1 MEKVEAANARSP
13 IFNYMLDE
21 KLINEFWK
29 INNDKP
35 AIDFTKEFMVHKDDF
50 IWFVDKR
57 ISKNNDNILYSS
69 NVQFEA
75 IIQTVYGNR
84 SILYKLI
91 VNHLGVSKYYHE
103 RRDTIFLQY
112 FDFFK
117 VKKNLT
123 LGNNIYLYIK
133 KDTRRVY
140 ISRNNLDLVF
150 PYKYSLKIG
159 AVVRGFA
166 FNINPKV
173 NDDLRKFLEPS
184 AGLIIKKSGQE
195 ELSSVPTKGYFFSR
209 RKGIEEA
216 VKRLNKIGTDFCI
229 NKSYFLYDKSGF
241 IDQTL

>member
-1 MEKVEAANARSP
+1 
-13 IFNYMLDE
+13 MLDE

-35 AIDFTKEFMVHKDDF
+35 AIDFSKEFMVHKDDF

-103 RRDTIFLQY
+103 KRDTIFLQY

-166 FNINPKV
+166 FNITPKV

-184 AGLIIKKSGQE
+184 TGLIIKKSGQE
-195 ELSSVPTKGYFFSR
+195 ELVQYRQKDIFSR
-209 RKGIEEA
+209 EGKVLRK
-216 VKRLNKIGTDFCI
+216 L
-229 NKSYFLYDKSGF
+229 
-241 IDQTL
+241 